1 MEKIMTETSQL
12 ILKRQTYVCFQNTKE
27 ASAREIIKW
36 LFSGSM
42 VVVKKSSH
50 KQLLKKTVKEKWK
63 KV

>member
-42 VVVKKSSH
+42 VVVKNSSH